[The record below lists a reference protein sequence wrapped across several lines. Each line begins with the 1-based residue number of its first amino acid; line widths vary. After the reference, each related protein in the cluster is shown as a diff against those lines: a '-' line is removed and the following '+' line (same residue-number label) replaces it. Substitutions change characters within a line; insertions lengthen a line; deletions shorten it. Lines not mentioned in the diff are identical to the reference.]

1 MTEKEA
7 IEFLRTHAASL
18 KAVWSTSPEGR
29 DYFDRFM
36 NAIDT
41 LDGKLMTSSS
51 PLDNDILA

>member
-41 LDGKLMTSSS
+41 LERPTSTINS
-51 PLDNDILA
+51 LLKITR